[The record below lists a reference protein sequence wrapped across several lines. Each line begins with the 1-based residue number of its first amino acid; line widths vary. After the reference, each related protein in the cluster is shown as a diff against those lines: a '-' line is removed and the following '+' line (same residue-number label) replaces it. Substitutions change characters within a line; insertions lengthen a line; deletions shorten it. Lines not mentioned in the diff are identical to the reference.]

1 MSGAFFGLDVAGLEL
16 YLAASFELGSSY
28 ILFRG
33 DYSSLSNYFIAISD
47 FKLDRTFQLI
57 LSSLSP
63 SIYLFD
69 KDLF

>member
-1 MSGAFFGLDVAGLEL
+1 MSGAFFGLEVAGFESFT
-16 YLAASFELGSSY
+16 ASFELGSSY
-28 ILFRG
+28 SLFMG
-33 DYSSLSNYFIAISD
+33 DYSSFSNYLIAMSD

-57 LSSLSP
+57 RLLLSP